1 MIESILKQAG
11 IPAKQGRFPDPPSK
25 TYAVW
30 FDSVSADGAD
40 RMNLI
45 RTHAATIELYEPKRD
60 NVSEES
66 IESVLDGFGIPWEKQ
81 DRMWLDAVQRY
92 QVIYEF
98 DFIEK
103 RRI

>member
-11 IPAKQGRFPDPPSK
+11 IPAKQGRFPDPPSRP
-25 TYAVW
+25 YAVW
-30 FDSVSADGAD
+30 FDSVVADGAD

-45 RTHAATIELYEPKRD
+45 YTHAATVELYEPKRD
-60 NVSEES
+60 NATEET
-66 IESVLDGFGIPWEKQ
+66 IEAVLNGMGIPWEKQ
-81 DRMWLDAVQRY
+81 DRMWLDAVKRY

-98 DFIEK
+98 EYIEK